1 MDVAPT
7 SGGAVT
13 FVKIAKGSGEPTF
26 APTKPLKFSGY
37 DWDVRTIASDRGGLN
52 NLYDPDN
59 ASIDA
64 KGALHLQIKRKDGR
78 WRCAEM
84 VLNRSLGYG
93 TYKLTMRDASQLEP
107 AAVFSMITWDDAGD
121 KNYREMDLEVSR
133 WGDSS
138 SKSNMQFVVQPFY
151 IPGNVFAFA
160 SPSGTLTHVMRWES
174 GSANFETLRGTSEAS
189 VRSVVSGH
197 EFTSGIPSPGQA
209 RVHLIFYVIASD
221 KNPLRKDSEV
231 VIERFEY
238 VP

>member
-1 MDVAPT
+1 
-7 SGGAVT
+7 
-13 FVKIAKGSGEPTF
+13 
-26 APTKPLKFSGY
+26 
-37 DWDVRTIASDRGGLN
+37 
-52 NLYDPDN
+52 
-59 ASIDA
+59 
-64 KGALHLQIKRKDGR
+64 
-78 WRCAEM
+78 M

-93 TYKLTMRDASQLEP
+93 TYKLTIRDMSQLEP

-121 KNYREMDLEVSR
+121 KNYREMDVEVSR

-138 SKSNMQFVVQPFY
+138 SNSNMQFVVQPFY

-160 SPSGTLTHVMRWES
+160 APSGTLTHVMRWES
-174 GSANFETLRGTSEAS
+174 GGANFKTLRGSSEAS
-189 VRSVVSGH
+189 VGSVVSGH

-221 KNPLRKDSEV
+221 KNPQRKDSEV